1 MLGTEDS
8 AFWNH
13 SVVETVRGRGVGC
26 RCKPGSWESDRAK
39 LDMWREGR
47 RERSMWEAQGQ
58 DNNRA
63 FPNSVAEG
71 VLPTSDKAVLYHL
84 GFSQRP

>member
-1 MLGTEDS
+1 MRAVLSGITQWQKQLGE
-8 AFWNH
+8 
-13 SVVETVRGRGVGC
+13 GGC
-26 RCKPGSWESDRAK
+26 HCKPGSWESDRAK

-47 RERSMWEAQGQ
+47 RERSMREAQGQ